1 VSFATGDNTASVA
14 DNDYVPTNGVIT
26 FAPGAT
32 NKTITV
38 LVNGDTRVE
47 LDETFFVN
55 LSNPTNAILSRGQA
69 VGTILNDDLL
79 DSDGDGMPDAFEIA
93 NHLNPYDPTD
103 AALDADGDG
112 VTNLQEY
119 QAGTDPNDPAS
130 RPDILSTEPI
140 GNDVVISFSTSV
152 GKTYRVDYNNSAP
165 VGPWIALQTVTGTGG
180 IMQVIDAGA
189 IGYATR
195 FYRVVVVP

>member
-79 DSDGDGMPDAFEIA
+79 DSDGDGMPDNFEIA

-130 RPDILSTEPI
+130 RPDILTIEPI

-152 GKTYRVDYNNSAP
+152 GKTYRVEYNDSAP

-195 FYRVVVVP
+195 FYRVVVIP